1 MSNRQVIDAATL
13 DTLLKQKG
21 MKVPA
26 RPCCGKRATGPT
38 SYAQYLKRLGYS
50 GKVAIRKDGVISE
63 IVDI

>member
-1 MSNRQVIDAATL
+1 MSRQVIDAATL

-21 MKVPA
+21 VRVPQ

-50 GKVAIRKDGVISE
+50 GKVAVRKDGIITE
-63 IVDI
+63 IVNL